1 LTIDLE
7 RKEKDMSKKIV
18 LKEDFV
24 IPKGTE
30 FECIDGNKRE
40 WIEGN
45 YEAMFAITNDSTG
58 HFIIDDD
65 CIEDDRFEIIK

>member
-1 LTIDLE
+1 
-7 RKEKDMSKKIV
+7 MKIR

-30 FECIDGNKRE
+30 FECIDGNKTE

-45 YEAMFAITNDSTG
+45 YESTLALDNDNTMR
-58 HFIIDDD
+58 IVVN
-65 CIEDDRFEIIK
+65 EDALPENKFEKV